1 MYFKLLEKN
10 IKTGLNFLFNTNK
23 RSIVLKFSR
32 DLSSSRLI
40 NRRLNKMIR
49 IRLNETEKLVN
60 ISVTCKI
67 TESIEKQFNLN
78 RSLDEPISAT
88 FQKLYTNFLKQVNA
102 KDSKSNKKMK
112 VSI

>member
-1 MYFKLLEKN
+1 
-10 IKTGLNFLFNTNK
+10 
-23 RSIVLKFSR
+23 
-32 DLSSSRLI
+32 
-40 NRRLNKMIR
+40 MIR

-112 VSI
+112 VSIYLNLQKAIILHLQT